1 MKTPVNYKRS
11 ALTPTHDKAIADVIG
26 AELRSFYGR
35 IENQEI
41 PPQLLDLLEQLD
53 KKTKPT
59 KN

>member
-11 ALTPTHDKAIADVIG
+11 LPTSPRDKVVADVIG
-26 AELRSFYGR
+26 VELRSYYGR
-35 IENQEI
+35 IESQDI

-53 KKTKPT
+53 KKTEPA